1 LGIVYLQLYKWNQ
14 RIDWNPKYRDTVNGI
29 FRKIDTDLLQN
40 ALHGNYKILYQSKNY
55 RTQSY
60 GPEFGLALNIRAG
73 GWGVA
78 RGDIRM
84 RIPMDP
90 LISRHVVTPDVD
102 VNTTIS
108 WTLTRSITLDYW
120 FLYTLTQPLQ
130 DEGRVDQSSH
140 SIFLRF
146 SLSSR

>member
-1 LGIVYLQLYKWNQ
+1 LWNQ
-14 RIDWNPKYRDTVNGI
+14 KYDWNQKYQSDSSI
-29 FRKIDTDLLQN
+29 FRKIDTDQLES
-40 ALHGNYKILYQSKNY
+40 AFHGNYKILYQSKY
-55 RTQSY
+55 ILYESY

-102 VNTTIS
+102 VNTIVS

-120 FLYTLTQPLQ
+120 FLYTLTQPLE
-130 DEGRVDQSSH
+130 DAARVNQSSH